1 MFYACMDIKF
11 NSIKFHSGLNT
22 NIPGTHINFK
32 ALPDLKPDTFEKSSK
47 VQCFDMS
54 VYDPV
59 TNTNSRGRVEVDLAK
74 PQKIVIGRKK
84 LLKNESPTLELD
96 YDPDRTGVIWDKQ
109 KNKPVKIA
117 ILKSTH
123 GKYSTSY
130 HFMSPNLKKEYGYVD
145 MTLCTNPKQAYDI
158 LGYLDSEL
166 FADYPDLK
174 IKGPRVIID
183 YLQNWNDSRYGAIG
197 RLADK
202 ISVKHCLDN
211 GINPVILSV
220 ADCDSHVAHYLR
232 GKRFLPLE
240 PESNAFE
247 FFTKKYGSSDVN
259 EILENLIAQSQ
270 NSGGKVDLKNWGFT
284 PMYMPGELAQ
294 KYVKELQ
301 SEKK

>member
-1 MFYACMDIKF
+1 MVNGISGQNQNYSAFYRAAVGNAIVNQNDVKNMVNFLNGQPVTVMPEPTISEITVQTLPFAAAIGGIQAFNTWKNNGLSGQELEDFKNARKAGTAKGYNIKET
-11 NSIKFHSGLNT
+11 IKNVRAAHPYTQRSEALKSGL
-22 NIPGTHINFK
+22 
-32 ALPDLKPDTFEKSSK
+32 D
-47 VQCFDMS
+47 
-54 VYDPV
+54 
-59 TNTNSRGRVEVDLAK
+59 
-74 PQKIVIGRKK
+74 
-84 LLKNESPTLELD
+84 
-96 YDPDRTGVIWDKQ
+96 
-109 KNKPVKIA
+109 
-117 ILKSTH
+117 
-123 GKYSTSY
+123 
-130 HFMSPNLKKEYGYVD
+130 NLKKEYGYVD

-211 GINPVILSV
+211 GIKPVILSV

-284 PMYMPGELAQ
+284 PMYMPEELAH